1 MYALKRCRR
10 DVFSYSADDW
20 KSICQVN
27 KTWNAIKRSE
37 WERERAIFFDAREL
51 SSSHTHRERHY
62 WYISF
67 KFSFVAL
74 AQSHFHAA
82 LSSISKTWEI
92 TNFLSEKKEEILR
105 NDKKTNKHKTTQKMY
120 VSLNNW
126 PISCTQEMRN
136 INLHSSCDLVPLNF

>member
-1 MYALKRCRR
+1 MYALKRSRR

-82 LSSISKTWEI
+82 VPSLKPGKLQIS
-92 TNFLSEKKEEILR
+92 FLKRKKRFSEMT
-105 NDKKTNKHKTTQKMY
+105 KKTNKHKTTQKMY

-136 INLHSSCDLVPLNF
+136 INLHSSCDLVAVNF